1 MNGGYPLYVDSHCHM
16 EMYGENLPLALDDLE
31 KNRIIAMSMSNGIP
45 SYERT
50 LDAAKKSEL
59 VIPGFGL
66 NPHNA
71 PDVIDNLG
79 PIREYA
85 MKSRLLG
92 EIGLDHFFAKNPEEY
107 PIQDELFRLF
117 LEVAEKQD
125 AILSIHSRGA
135 DREVASMLQS
145 YSISRVVIH
154 GYDQGMDLAKELT
167 DQGIYLSFG
176 ALITKKYEEMVPQW
190 REIRQ
195 AARETPPDLILI
207 ETDAP
212 GAWPDEI
219 LSWRFINV
227 LDTLCSLR
235 STSHRDAQL
244 TVNRN
249 FLQLTNGI
257 SELSG
262 LRRLIE
268 QDMR

>member
-1 MNGGYPLYVDSHCHM
+1 M
-16 EMYGENLPLALDDLE
+16 EMYGENLSLALDDLE

-50 LDAAKKSEL
+50 LDAAKNSDL
-59 VIPGFGL
+59 IIPGFGL

-71 PDVIDNLG
+71 PDVIDNLE

-107 PIQDELFRLF
+107 PLQDELFKVF

-125 AILSIHSRGA
+125 SILSIHSRGA

-154 GYDQGMDLAKELT
+154 GYDQGPELAKELT

-176 ALITKKYEEMVPQW
+176 SLITKKYEEMVPQW

-195 AARETPPDLILI
+195 AAQETSADLFLI

-212 GAWPDEI
+212 GAWPDE
-219 LSWRFINV
+219 LPAERLVHV
-227 LDTLCSLR
+227 LDALAYLR
-235 STSHRDAQL
+235 NISHREAQL
-244 TVNRN
+244 TINNN
-249 FLQLTNGI
+249 FLKMISGI
-257 SELSG
+257 SELAL
-262 LRRLIE
+262 LRTLVE